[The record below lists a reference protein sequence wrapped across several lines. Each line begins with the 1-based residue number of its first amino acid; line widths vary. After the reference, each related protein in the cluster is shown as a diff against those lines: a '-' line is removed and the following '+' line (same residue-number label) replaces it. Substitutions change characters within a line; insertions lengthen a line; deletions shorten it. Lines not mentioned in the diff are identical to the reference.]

1 MVDSYKPRK
10 GDKSTSSSQSETSAL
25 RRWGIRAIILALIVG
40 LYQWANTINDRFYR
54 LTPEELNETVQHS
67 LRLASEL
74 NKNGDSGTNSTII
87 ISTLIDQLVERHPE
101 MSWSTDFKNKRDWV
115 FNNAGGAMGSMYI
128 LHASITEY
136 IIIFGSAVGTE
147 GHSGRH
153 TADDYFHILTG
164 QQTAYEAGD
173 LTREIYNPGD
183 VHHMKRG
190 VVKQYVAAPETWAL
204 EYARGWIPLMLP
216 FGFADTLFSTLDL
229 ITLYHTVRITGK
241 EMIKNLLIGKI

>member
-1 MVDSYKPRK
+1 MAASYKPRK
-10 GDKSTSSSQSETSAL
+10 GDKSASASGADSSSI
-25 RRWGIRAIILALIVG
+25 RKWGFRAIFLALFIG
-40 LYQWANTINDRFYR
+40 FCQFANSINDRFYV
-54 LTPEELNETVQHS
+54 LTPAELNETVQHS
-67 LRLASEL
+67 LKLASQL
-74 NKNGDSGTNSTII
+74 STNSSSNSEVI
-87 ISTLIDQLVERHPE
+87 ISTLIDQLVEKHPE
-101 MSWSTDFKNKRDWV
+101 ISWQTDFRNKKDWV
-115 FNNAGGAMGSMYI
+115 FNNAGGAMGSMYL

-173 LTREIYNPGD
+173 LSREIYNPGD

-190 VVKQYVAAPETWAL
+190 VVKQYTAAPETWAL

-216 FGFADTLFSTLDL
+216 FGFADTFFSTLDL
-229 ITLYHTVRITGK
+229 ITLYHTVRVTGK
-241 EMIKNLLIGKI
+241 EMIKNLLLGKI